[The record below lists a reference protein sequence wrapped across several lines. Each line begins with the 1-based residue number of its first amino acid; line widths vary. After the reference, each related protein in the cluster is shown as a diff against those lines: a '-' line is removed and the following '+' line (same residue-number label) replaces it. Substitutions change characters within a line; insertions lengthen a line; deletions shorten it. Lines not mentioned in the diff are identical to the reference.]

1 MSRRLEKLI
10 EQKAWETLTDYGYN
24 DAQLIEQLTDATIE
38 KLTEQPYPPGGGRPF
53 GPGSGGGMPSSWSSI
68 INSISNHMEL
78 VSQGARPLAPGLDY
92 DGDGQV
98 TFTDLTIALSL
109 WGQGFM
115 PVDAQGYQA
124 GALIIDE
131 TGLGEQLPPEG
142 EELLNV
148 LTGGGQNSL
157 GVNNPLDA
165 IYDQFRNQTG
175 AQTNV
180 FNPIPPEPPAPPPM
194 INRNVSRTPGD
205 NFGFAPQVPGYG
217 QVGGTSRPNPG
228 RPPVGPPM
236 VGPF

>member
-24 DAQLIEQLTDATIE
+24 DAQLLEQLTDATIE

-68 INSISNHMEL
+68 IDSINNHMEL

-98 TFTDLTIALSL
+98 TFSDLTIALSL

-115 PVDAQGYQA
+115 PVNAQDYQA

-148 LTGGGQNSL
+148 LSGQGSL
-157 GVNNPLDA
+157 GMSNPMDA
-165 IYDQFRNQTG
+165 FNRMIRTQTG
-175 AQTNV
+175 AKTRRITPTGPPATKT
-180 FNPIPPEPPAPPPM
+180 FNPS
-194 INRNVSRTPGD
+194 VSRTGPRLGM
-205 NFGFAPQVPGYG
+205 G
-217 QVGGTSRPNPG
+217 
-228 RPPVGPPM
+228 GPPAM
-236 VGPF
+236 PGGMG